1 MSTSPTSESESVE
14 SLRSALSEAD
24 ETAKCA
30 RLLFS
35 PASAKTNGTG
45 ATGSTEPMGAA
56 TRSLAGSV
64 VAREGTDSVLHDVF
78 FASTS
83 GQAAPADDVAPSA
96 RSPAAS
102 EMSWDRVGSGASS
115 SPRLGPPFVQLPT
128 PEPEELLNSCT
139 ASQGSS
145 AEQDQRDPVAVA
157 ADDIRIKE
165 ESDDD
170 ADQLALSGY
179 EAPTPALVD
188 TAADRLTDSQED
200 VLLAQ
205 SVTRSQSD
213 FSHWLEETLRLAKGD
228 GTSTIESDD
237 ALSSIIEAT
246 RHAHFGFQSNASQSS
261 EASEA
266 VVPPEEDIT
275 ISTVR
280 SGAEEGKVET
290 DEKGSIVGEEEEASE
305 VEEEE
310 EEQLIAPKTTGSSTL
325 GWKLLTLSL
334 AAALAYTQRQLHS
347 DRNLS
352 PKVDIEPTR
361 VVHYVPYNDTAS
373 VSHFA
378 TPIPIGSTLSVP
390 IYALLLPAIFAGTAV
405 AISLTRRT
413 PTASPSRSRC
423 SSAAARFDRSRETSP
438 LLDLNGDDALQGR
451 RLLALGVQQYATS
464 RLSEAVKTFS
474 TVLRLAC
481 ASPDKALAA
490 EWLGRSLYRLAR
502 AYGNDEEKLQQA
514 AQAFERSIRLDVG
527 RASPRASLG
536 RVKYRLRDYQG
547 AVAAL
552 QAAVKRD
559 DELAFAHEWLAKALA
574 DCRPSQPE
582 LVEQH
587 LRKAIELDPSSY
599 TALAFLGDYIHSSGN
614 GRTAEAK
621 DLLERA
627 VSLRNDYPAAHARL
641 AFIANEQLEPA
652 KAAHHYALAIA
663 SRYTGL
669 RDPDVM
675 RACEEA
681 VDGPGAYLAW
691 CFVTPSHSP
700 ARLGVLR
707 RAVTEHCNDDFL
719 ALLLAIH
726 LAPAQPADPSPAL
739 IDREATLARRASRYT
754 VTEDLVAHGL
764 WALALTAVGKEDEAE
779 AVYGTFWREVVRRR
793 TVALREKGGKTTA
806 AEREEGRTL
815 AFLAMAFFEL
825 KRREEPGG
833 AVVAVGAGAEK
844 AKRTTRR
851 RSCKREETPT
861 PVKVAVQPRRNPRNK
876 A

>member
-24 ETAKCA
+24 ETAKSA

-83 GQAAPADDVAPSA
+83 GQAAPINDVDTSVH
-96 RSPAAS
+96 SPAPS
-102 EMSWDRVGSGASS
+102 EMSWDRLGSGASS

-128 PEPEELLNSCT
+128 PEPEEFLNSRT

-145 AEQDQRDPVAVA
+145 AEQDQRHSTVDAV
-157 ADDIRIKE
+157 DDVRIKE
-165 ESDDD
+165 ESDDE
-170 ADQLALSGY
+170 ADQVALSGY
-179 EAPTPALVD
+179 EAPAPAD
-188 TAADRLTDSQED
+188 DRLTDSQED

-246 RHAHFGFQSNASQSS
+246 RHAHFGVQSNASQST
-261 EASEA
+261 EA
-266 VVPPEEDIT
+266 VVLPEEDIT

-280 SGAEEGKVET
+280 SGAEEVKLQT
-290 DEKGSIVGEEEEASE
+290 DEKGSLVAEEEEVSE
-305 VEEEE
+305 IEEEE
-310 EEQLIAPKTTGSSTL
+310 EENLIAPKSTGPSTL
-325 GWKLLTLSL
+325 GWKLLSLSL
-334 AAALAYTQRQLHS
+334 AAALAYTQRQLRADHH
-347 DRNLS
+347 L
-352 PKVDIEPTR
+352 PAQVDIEPTR

-405 AISLTRRT
+405 ALSLTRRG
-413 PTASPSRSRC
+413 PALPPSHLRC

-438 LLDLNGDDALQGR
+438 LLELNGDDALEGR
-451 RLLALGVQQYATS
+451 RLLAIGVQQYATS
-464 RLSEAVKTFS
+464 RLSQAVETFS
-474 TVLRLAC
+474 TVLQLAC
-481 ASPDKALAA
+481 ATSDKALAA

-502 AYGNDEEKLQQA
+502 ADGNHQEKLQQA

-536 RVKYRLRDYQG
+536 RVKYRLRDYEG

-552 QAAVKRD
+552 RAAVKRD
-559 DELAFAHEWLAKALA
+559 DELAFAHEWLAQALVE
-574 DCRPSQPE
+574 CRPSQPE

-587 LRKAIELDPSSY
+587 LRKAIKLDPSSY
-599 TALAFLGDYIHSSGN
+599 TALAFLGDYLHSSGS

-621 DLLERA
+621 DLLTRA

-652 KAAHHYALAIA
+652 RAAHHYELAIS

-691 CFVTPSHSP
+691 CFVTPPRSP
-700 ARLGVLR
+700 ARLQVLR
-707 RAVTEHCNDDFL
+707 RAVEEHPNDEFL

-726 LAPAQPADPSPAL
+726 LAPAPPAEPSPAL
-739 IDREATLARRASRYT
+739 LDREATLARRASRYT
-754 VTEDLVAHGL
+754 VTEDLVAHGV
-764 WALALTAVGKEDEAE
+764 WALALTAVGRDEEAE

-793 TVALREKGGKTTA
+793 TVALREKGGKTITA
-806 AEREEGRTL
+806 EGEEGRTL

-833 AVVAVGAGAEK
+833 AVVASGE
-844 AKRTTRR
+844 AKQTTRR

-861 PVKVAVQPRRNPRNK
+861 PVKVAVQPRRSPRIK

>member
-24 ETAKCA
+24 ETAKSA

-35 PASAKTNGTG
+35 PASARTNGTG
-45 ATGSTEPMGAA
+45 ATGSTEPMGTA
-56 TRSLAGSV
+56 TRSLAGSI
-64 VAREGTDSVLHDVF
+64 VAREGTDSVLHDVL
-78 FASTS
+78 FASPS
-83 GQAAPADDVAPSA
+83 NQAAPAHNVVASAHSPAPSD
-96 RSPAAS
+96 
-102 EMSWDRVGSGASS
+102 MSWDRLGSGASS

-128 PEPEELLNSCT
+128 PEPEEFLNSRA
-139 ASQGSS
+139 ASQDSS
-145 AEQDQRDPVAVA
+145 AEQDQHHSALDAL
-157 ADDIRIKE
+157 DDVCIKE
-165 ESDDD
+165 ESDDE

-179 EAPTPALVD
+179 DAPAPVD

-228 GTSTIESDD
+228 GTSTVESDD

-246 RHAHFGFQSNASQSS
+246 RHAHLGFQSNASQSS
-261 EASEA
+261 EASE
-266 VVPPEEDIT
+266 VVVLPEEDIT

-280 SGAEEGKVET
+280 SGAEEGKVERP
-290 DEKGSIVGEEEEASE
+290 DKGSVMGKEEEEVNE

-310 EEQLIAPKTTGSSTL
+310 EDLFTPKSTGPSSL
-325 GWKLLTLSL
+325 GWKLLSLSL

-347 DRNLS
+347 HRHV
-352 PKVDIEPTR
+352 PPQVDIEPTR
-361 VVHYVPYNDTAS
+361 IVHYVPYNDTAS

-405 AISLTRRT
+405 AISLKRRT
-413 PTASPSRSRC
+413 PTVSPSRPRC
-423 SSAAARFDRSRETSP
+423 SSAAARYDRSRETSP
-438 LLDLNGDDALQGR
+438 LLDLNGDGALEGR
-451 RLLALGVQQYATS
+451 RLLAIGVRQYAAS
-464 RLSEAVKTFS
+464 RLSEAVETFS
-474 TVLRLAC
+474 NVLQLAC
-481 ASPDKALAA
+481 ATSDKALAA
-490 EWLGRSLYRLAR
+490 EWLGRSLYCLAR
-502 AYGNDEEKLQQA
+502 ATGSNEEKLQQA

-527 RASPRASLG
+527 RAGPRASLG
-536 RVKYRLRDYQG
+536 RVKYRLRDYRG

-574 DCRPSQPE
+574 ECRPSQPE

-587 LRKAIELDPSSY
+587 LRKAIELDPLSY

-621 DLLERA
+621 GFLERA

-641 AFIANEQLEPA
+641 AFIANEQLAPA
-652 KAAHHYALAIA
+652 NAARHYACAIA

-691 CFVTPSHSP
+691 SFVTPPRSP
-700 ARLGVLR
+700 ARLQVLR
-707 RAVTEHCNDDFL
+707 RAVQEHPNDDFL

-726 LAPAQPADPSPAL
+726 LAPAPPADPSSAL
-739 IDREATLARRASRYT
+739 SNYEATLSRRASRYT
-754 VTEDLVAHGL
+754 ADEDLVAHGL
-764 WALALTAVGKEDEAE
+764 RALALTAVGKDEEAE

-793 TVALREKGGKTTA
+793 TVAVREMGGKTTE
-806 AEREEGRTL
+806 AEREEARTL

-825 KRREEPGG
+825 KRRGEPGG
-833 AVVAVGAGAEK
+833 AVVVCGAGVEK

-861 PVKVAVQPRRNPRNK
+861 PAKAAVQPRRSPRNK